1 MERVTASHQ
10 VIVGD
15 GEWLQDM
22 GWWLLEIFLLR
33 GGVMDPTSGNHFR
46 RVTTD
51 FVFLESWHDHGNND
65 STDKTDSAD
74 NNEKQW

>member
-1 MERVTASHQ
+1 
-10 VIVGD
+10 
-15 GEWLQDM
+15 
-22 GWWLLEIFLLR
+22 
-33 GGVMDPTSGNHFR
+33 MDPTSGNHFR

-74 NNEKQW
+74 NNEKQ